1 VLTGSRVTAAL
12 ERLAERR
19 VSGILEIE
27 GNPAGTIYL
36 TQGQITFAR
45 ASWIPDLGARL
56 PGALRPS
63 AAAPDLIADPDRPD
77 RDIGSVLVQRKY
89 LSRDELQAILCSVI
103 MDAARVL
110 MAPADQDAFVSD
122 VRFAAPGTHW
132 AGAFSSLCVDFVLAE
147 ASRMAERVGR
157 YNLAR
162 TTPVKL
168 CDLGRPAAVLT
179 REQWAVACAVDG
191 NRSVQDLAWQCG
203 LALYDVIERVG
214 GLVQA
219 GVCAPRDPGDTNGS
233 LAQWFGHDVPGPAT
247 LPVLSPAEVLAPM
260 PVRAPRPVH
269 SSMPVPPPAPVLS
282 PTAVLPPQASLSR
295 LPHRAPGGRRA
306 PRPVMS
312 APVWINGPERTGTA
326 MTGTA
331 MTGTAMTGTA
341 TTDAAPPADFA
352 AAQPDLLRRV
362 LDGLR
367 RLS

>member
-27 GNPAGTIYL
+27 GNPAGAIYL
-36 TQGQITFAR
+36 NQGQITFAQ
-45 ASWIPDLGARL
+45 ASWIPGLGARL
-56 PGALRPS
+56 PGVLRPS

-103 MDAARVL
+103 LDATLVL

-147 ASRMAERVGR
+147 ASKLAERVGR

-162 TTPVKL
+162 TTPVQL
-168 CDLGRPAAVLT
+168 CDLSGPPAVLT
-179 REQWAVACAVDG
+179 REQWAVACAIDG
-191 NRSVQDLAWQCG
+191 SRSVQDLAWQCG
-203 LALYDVIERVG
+203 LALYDAIERVG

-219 GVCAPRDPGDTNGS
+219 GVCAPCDQAETTGS
-233 LAQWFGHDVPGPAT
+233 LARWFGHDVPGPAT
-247 LPVLSPAEVLAPM
+247 LPMLSRPEVLAPM
-260 PVRAPRPVH
+260 PVRSANPVRSH
-269 SSMPVPPPAPVLS
+269 VSAPPPAPVLS
-282 PTAVLPPQASLSR
+282 PTAVLPPPASVSR
-295 LPHRAPGGRRA
+295 LPHRAPGGQRA
-306 PRPVMS
+306 ARPVMS
-312 APVWINGPERTGTA
+312 APVWINGPE

-331 MTGTAMTGTA
+331 
-341 TTDAAPPADFA
+341 PPGDFA

-367 RLS
+367 KLS

>member
-1 VLTGSRVTAAL
+1 VLSGSRVTAAL

-19 VSGILEIE
+19 VSGILEME

-36 TQGQITFAR
+36 NQGQITFAR

-89 LSRDELQAILCSVI
+89 LSRDELRAILCSVI
-103 MDAARVL
+103 MDAALVL
-110 MAPADQDAFVSD
+110 MAPADRDAFVSD

-132 AGAFSSLCVDFVLAE
+132 AGAFSSLCVDVVLAE
-147 ASRMAERVGR
+147 ASKIAERVGR

-162 TTPVKL
+162 TTPVQL
-168 CDLGRPAAVLT
+168 CDLSGPPAVLT
-179 REQWAVACAVDG
+179 REQWAVACAIDG
-191 NRSVQDLAWQCG
+191 SRSVQDLAWQCG
-203 LALYDVIERVG
+203 LALYDAIERVG

-219 GVCAPRDPGDTNGS
+219 GVCAPCDPAETTGS
-233 LAQWFGHDVPGPAT
+233 LARWFGHDAPGPAT
-247 LPVLSPAEVLAPM
+247 LPVLSPPEVLAPM
-260 PVRAPRPVH
+260 PVRGANPVRSH
-269 SSMPVPPPAPVLS
+269 VSAQPPAPVLS
-282 PTAVLPPQASLSR
+282 PTAVLPPPSSVSR
-295 LPHRAPGGRRA
+295 LPHRAPGGPRA
-306 PRPVMS
+306 ARTVMS
-312 APVWINGPERTGTA
+312 APVWINGPE

-331 MTGTAMTGTA
+331 
-341 TTDAAPPADFA
+341 PPGDFA

-367 RLS
+367 KLG

>member
-1 VLTGSRVTAAL
+1 MLTGSRVTAAL

-27 GNPAGTIYL
+27 GNPAGAIYL
-36 TQGQITFAR
+36 NQGQITFAR

-63 AAAPDLIADPDRPD
+63 AAAPELIADPDRPD

-103 MDAARVL
+103 LDATLVL
-110 MAPADQDAFVSD
+110 MAPVDQDAFVSD

-147 ASRMAERVGR
+147 ASKLAERVAR

-162 TTPVKL
+162 TKPVQL
-168 CDLGRPAAVLT
+168 CDLSGPPAVLT
-179 REQWAVACAVDG
+179 REQWAVACAIDG
-191 NRSVQDLAWQCG
+191 TRSVQDLAWHCG
-203 LALYDVIERVG
+203 LALYDAIERVG

-219 GVCAPRDPGDTNGS
+219 GVCVPCDQAETTGS
-233 LAQWFGHDVPGPAT
+233 LAQLVRAGRTRSGDAAGA
-247 LPVLSPAEVLAPM
+247 LAAGVLAPM
-260 PVRAPRPVH
+260 PVRSASPVR
-269 SSMPVPPPAPVLS
+269 SRVPAPPPAPVLS
-282 PTAVLPPQASLSR
+282 PTAVLPPPASVSR
-295 LPHRAPGGRRA
+295 LPHRAPGGQRA
-306 PRPVMS
+306 AQPVMS
-312 APVWINGPERTGTA
+312 APVWINSPETTGTP
-326 MTGTA
+326 
-331 MTGTAMTGTA
+331 
-341 TTDAAPPADFA
+341 PPADFA

-367 RLS
+367 KLS